1 MGQAMKIGIVSSAE
15 EVCANAIHAE
25 RLCRSLNRH
34 FDAKVLN
41 LRTAELLLKPGTESI
56 AQSDRHIEQLCDR
69 LDDSI

>member
-1 MGQAMKIGIVSSAE
+1 MKIGIVSSAE
-15 EVCANAIHAE
+15 EVCANSIHAE

-41 LRTAELLLKPGTESI
+41 LRTADLLLKPGTESI

-69 LDDSI
+69 LDDFD